1 MSPRRSVTALS
12 RHIIANVLTQSGI
25 IDDRNRQEPA
35 CFNNPAWSY
44 VMSWDQTFAAQIDLP
59 NGAVATT
66 LRDAIGYIDELS
78 EAERETSEWKN
89 ARDAIAQAADEIGS
103 IWFAR
108 IAVVRAIQM
117 NGLETKHAKNELV

>member
-1 MSPRRSVTALS
+1 MNALS

-25 IDDRNRQEPA
+25 IDDRNSKNLAYERA

-66 LRDAIGYIDELS
+66 LRDAIGYIDKLS

-89 ARDAIAQAADEIGS
+89 ARDATAQAADEIGS

-117 NGLETKHAKNELV
+117 NGLETEHAKNELV